1 MAKFTSNQAQTLLGF
16 LTVLAF
22 LAQSLIPAGYMPN
35 FKSGHVFEITICHGA
50 DQVNVLVDEN
60 LNPVSPDSHH
70 DKGDNSSPCI
80 FAATSSK
87 HLAFQS
93 FIFQQVEHLTYEAYV
108 ERSTGRHFAS
118 IINRPYFGQGP
129 PTFFS

>member
-1 MAKFTSNQAQTLLGF
+1 MANFTSNQAQMLLGI
-16 LTVLAF
+16 LVVLAF

-50 DQVNVLVDEN
+50 DQLNVLVDEN
-60 LNPVSPDSHH
+60 LNPVTPDTKQH
-70 DKGDNSSPCI
+70 KTDNAAPCI
-80 FAATSSK
+80 FASASAK

-108 ERSTGRHFAS
+108 ERSTGRHFVS

-129 PTFFS
+129 PTFLS